1 MADGTKRK
9 LTLRQR
15 TLRHRK
21 VHPND
26 KLSFGETLATKADA
40 QNGIDE
46 ANTKQDEV
54 MRSSGSESPLQ
65 APKSMSGALSS
76 GGKVKCRKCGKL
88 ALPQTVRIGG
98 CHTSRYG
105 KGYYGQTYS
114 GANGRDRLYGN

>member
-21 VHPND
+21 AHPND
-26 KLSFGETLATKADA
+26 KVSFGETLATKADA
-40 QNGIDE
+40 QNGMDK
-46 ANTKQDEV
+46 ANTNQDEV
-54 MRSSGSESPLQ
+54 KQSSEAKSPLQ
-65 APKSMSGALSS
+65 ASKAMSGAGSS
-76 GGKVKCRKCGKL
+76 GGKVKCPKCGKL

-114 GANGRDRLYGN
+114 GANGRNRLYGN